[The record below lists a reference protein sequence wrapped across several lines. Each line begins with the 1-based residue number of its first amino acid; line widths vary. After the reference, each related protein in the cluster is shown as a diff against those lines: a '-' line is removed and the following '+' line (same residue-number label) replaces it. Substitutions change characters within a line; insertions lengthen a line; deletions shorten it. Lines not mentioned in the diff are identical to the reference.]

1 MSTVQ
6 LANGEEVHG
15 SHKQSDPR
23 GAADGRQEKP
33 AGVDARMQDR
43 VEKSQQQRHAKDDV
57 GVIENCETRHEFR
70 MKNSVEKSRDG
81 EDEAHER
88 ARSANIKEGAIRAN
102 VGANQ
107 DESTEGANE
116 RRKGKEIRIAG
127 ANVMMAASEEVAEF
141 VRK

>member
-1 MSTVQ
+1 M
-6 LANGEEVHG
+6 
-15 SHKQSDPR
+15 
-23 GAADGRQEKP
+23 
-33 AGVDARMQDR
+33 
-43 VEKSQQQRHAKDDV
+43 
-57 GVIENCETRHEFR
+57 IENCETRHEFR

-107 DESTEGANE
+107 DESAEGANE